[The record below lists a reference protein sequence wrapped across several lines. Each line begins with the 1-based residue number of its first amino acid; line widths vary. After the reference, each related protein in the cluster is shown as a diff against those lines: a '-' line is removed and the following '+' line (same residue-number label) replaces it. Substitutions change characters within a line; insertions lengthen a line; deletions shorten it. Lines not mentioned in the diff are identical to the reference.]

1 MAADPAWCF
10 PVVARDRSLGVIVI
24 GRPRDGAVAR
34 EAVELAADLTR
45 RVALALDNA
54 RLYSE
59 QRQANS
65 ALQRS
70 LLPPE
75 LPDIP
80 GVDLAAGDEAAG
92 EGNEG
97 GGGFYDVFEGA
108 GGRGRVAL
116 GGVGGKGPP

>member
-1 MAADPAWCF
+1 M
-10 PVVARDRSLGVIVI
+10 
-24 GRPRDGAVAR
+24 
-34 EAVELAADLTR
+34 ELAEDLTR

-59 QRQANS
+59 QRKATN

-80 GVDLAAGDEAAG
+80 GIELAASYEAA
-92 EGNEG
+92 
-97 GGGFYDVFEGA
+97 
-108 GGRGRVAL
+108 RRSLRSVATSMTYS
-116 GGVGGKGPP
+116 K